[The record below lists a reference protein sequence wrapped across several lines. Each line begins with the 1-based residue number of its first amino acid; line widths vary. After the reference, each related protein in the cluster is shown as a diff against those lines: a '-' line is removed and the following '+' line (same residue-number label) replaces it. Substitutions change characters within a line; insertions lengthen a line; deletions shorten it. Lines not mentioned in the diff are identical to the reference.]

1 MRRLLAL
8 LALSACALSPA
19 IARAQSIAAG
29 APPSARVEGAGI
41 ALGDSLVLHLGIGA
55 EVRYDSNF
63 FYETNN
69 TTQGL
74 SLHLTPGFLIST
86 VNSQRSTGPDGQVA
100 PHKIEFRLG
109 AGLDYVE
116 WLAHTGDVKPDRQ
129 FNVLANGDLI
139 IAPTGPFTAEIFDNF
154 IRSSQAPY
162 QKVTFN
168 LDRDINEVGLRFR
181 IKPGGGRLELQ
192 ISSLFGV
199 DFWEN
204 SASQGGLNAY
214 DNYYVHSTIRLLWKF
229 LPKTA
234 VYVEGDNY
242 DYFYTSSDAAHPNG
256 YPLRVKAG
264 LNGLLTA
271 KLSFDIYGGY
281 GNGFY
286 DFGPSPNTGIA
297 GVSLT
302 WKPYALASG
311 TIAYR
316 HDFENAL
323 FGVYADYDNV
333 SISWLQQIWRFS
345 GFLRLAYQN
354 TRYQGVPTMM
364 GTIMDGMT
372 THETNNGFTLN
383 ARVDYFAYRNWVA
396 ISLGYDFNLIRVDGN
411 PTGVVPNPNLVGT
424 FPVSFNKSEVYL
436 GLKLFY

>member
-1 MRRLLAL
+1 M
-8 LALSACALSPA
+8 
-19 IARAQSIAAG
+19 
-29 APPSARVEGAGI
+29 
-41 ALGDSLVLHLGIGA
+41 
-55 EVRYDSNF
+55 
-63 FYETNN
+63 
-69 TTQGL
+69 
-74 SLHLTPGFLIST
+74 
-86 VNSQRSTGPDGQVA
+86 
-100 PHKIEFRLG
+100 IEFRLG

-129 FNVLANGDLI
+129 FNVLANGALV
-139 IAPTGPFTAEIFDNF
+139 IAPNGPFTAEIFDNF

-162 QKVTFN
+162 QKTTFN

-192 ISSLFGV
+192 ISSLFGI

-204 SASQGGLNAY
+204 NGSGLNAY

-229 LPKTA
+229 LPKTS

-242 DYFYTSSDAAHPNG
+242 DYIYTNDGADGVHPNG

-281 GNGFY
+281 ANGFY
-286 DFGPSPNTGIA
+286 SYGPSPNTGIA
-297 GVSLT
+297 GLSLT
-302 WKPYALASG
+302 WKPYALAVG
-311 TIAYR
+311 TLAYR
-316 HDFENAL
+316 HDFENTL
-323 FGVYADYDNV
+323 LGVYADYDNV
-333 SISWLQQIWRFS
+333 SISWTQQVWRFS

-354 TRYQGVPTMM
+354 TRYQGVGAMM
-364 GTIMDGMT
+364 AAGTVTDNSEST
-372 THETNNGFTLN
+372 NGFTLN

-396 ISLGYDFNLIRVDGN
+396 LSLGYDFNLIRVEGAPVGVL
-411 PTGVVPNPNLVGT
+411 PTTTLATV
-424 FPVSFNKSEVYL
+424 PVSFNKSEVYL